1 MDHDGEKDEYQ
12 QTDLQ
17 QILNHIKQI
26 PVVLENDNEN
36 ENVKGTDPELLRN
49 NEQQVE
55 PSIAIS
61 SSLSTSEIQDH
72 SSSNGLSDDNAL
84 SNCAVNNS
92 TTPLTLSSSN
102 EKTCKKSIPS
112 DISMSCNDAPVQKI
126 LSSYP
131 TNQQNRSFQSNW
143 FRDRIWLEY
152 SVENDACYCYYC
164 RHFSSNQLNADDAF
178 ATTGFN
184 NWKKALNKSAGLM
197 KHASSQAHIIAT
209 KNYLIYKQQQAID
222 SNVLKQLDNSRAILI
237 RKNRDR
243 LVKISSTLLFLAR
256 QMISFRGHQED
267 ENSSNQGNFLE
278 FLRWASTTDP
288 AIKSILEDSAGN
300 ATYLSHDI
308 QNELIN
314 VMSNEIREE
323 ISFMLNKNKYAL
335 MADEC
340 RDVSGTQQLS
350 IVIRFVPDPNRC
362 TIDKAYIVKE
372 YFLGF
377 IPLAQFDAETLANK
391 IVEFLNYWKIP
402 LEFCICLCFDGAS
415 VMSGCVAGVHV
426 YLKKYMP
433 NSVYVHCAAHRLNL
447 VISDTC
453 KVVCYVSDYFSIVSQ
468 IYTFFTE
475 SGVANIY
482 FKQAQIDLGLVRS
495 STLKLWTI
503 TRWDSR
509 WIAIDSIV
517 NNFPAIVRALR
528 DLSEDGSGTRSTNAL
543 GILIHVKKSVFII
556 SPSLDYVRGE
566 HLIKSVIQQFKDLRN
581 DQCFYQIYDK
591 AKEFCSLHE

>member
-1 MDHDGEKDEYQ
+1 HYFLSSNK
-12 QTDLQ
+12 
-17 QILNHIKQI
+17 K
-26 PVVLENDNEN
+26 
-36 ENVKGTDPELLRN
+36 LRN

-61 SSLSTSEIQDH
+61 SSLSTSEIQDR

-102 EKTCKKSIPS
+102 EKACKKPIPS
-112 DISMSCNDAPVQKI
+112 DIN
-126 LSSYP
+126 
-131 TNQQNRSFQSNW
+131 
-143 FRDRIWLEY
+143 
-152 SVENDACYCYYC
+152 
-164 RHFSSNQLNADDAF
+164 
-178 ATTGFN
+178 
-184 NWKKALNKSAGLM
+184 
-197 KHASSQAHIIAT
+197 
-209 KNYLIYKQQQAID
+209 

-243 LVKISSTLLFLAR
+243 LVKISSTLLFLTR

-288 AIKSILEDSAGN
+288 AIKSIFEDSAGN

-314 VMSNEIREE
+314 IMSNEIREE

-362 TIDKAYIVKE
+362 TIDKVYIVKE

-377 IPLAQFDAETLANK
+377 IPLAQFDVETLANK
-391 IVEFLNYWKIP
+391 IAEFLNYWKIP
-402 LEFCICLCFDGAS
+402 LESCICLCFDGTS

-426 YLKKYMP
+426 YLKKYIP

-453 KVVCYVSDYFSIVSQ
+453 KVIYYISDYFSIVSQ

-475 SGVANIY
+475 SGVTNIH
-482 FKQAQIDLGLVRS
+482 FKQAQIDLGQVQS
-495 STLKLWTI
+495 STLKLWII
-503 TRWDSR
+503 TR

-543 GILIHVKKSVFII
+543 GILIHAKKSVFII
-556 SPSLDYVRGE
+556 STFILHKLLGIIKVLSDQLKSPSLDYVRGE
-566 HLIKSVIQQFKDLRN
+566 HLIKSVIQQLKDLRN

-591 AKEFCSLHE
+591 AKDFCSLHEIDFTHTYRSYRATTIPIRFQDFFISSTVGQREALHAPTDYLNRFYFPLIDCMLLELNDRFSSKTLSLMKNISTVYPESANFLNIDEINDFCCHIGGDKSSLKNEFLVIKPMLESKKVNNIIQLLMN